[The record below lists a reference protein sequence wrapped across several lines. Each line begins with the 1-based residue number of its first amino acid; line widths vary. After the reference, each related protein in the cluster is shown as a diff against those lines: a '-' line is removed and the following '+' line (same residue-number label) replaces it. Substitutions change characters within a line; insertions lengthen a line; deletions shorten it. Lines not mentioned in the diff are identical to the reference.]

1 MELSDKIIALRKSE
15 GMSQEDLAEQL
26 SVSRQAVSRWES
38 GSAMPNAANI
48 LQMSKLFGVSADY
61 LLNDDYEEYQNKV
74 SQSSAKEKED
84 NTQQILI
91 MLITLEVMVLLIQ
104 FMCTFILQNIFFAGL
119 SFILFVALI
128 GGFEYAYQK
137 NNSKTNE
144 KTALFRKKFYKISA
158 WLGLYFPV
166 RFFTTAAM
174 HLYPRPYSSLVL
186 ECIILVLYI
195 GIAFWIT
202 LTIEERYLKAN
213 KNEPL

>member
-26 SVSRQAVSRWES
+26 NVSRQAVSRWES

-61 LLNDDYEEYQNKV
+61 LLNDDYEEQQNKV

-104 FMCTFILQNIFFAGL
+104 FMCTFILQNVFFAGL

-144 KTALFRKKFYKISA
+144 KTALFRKKLYKIST
-158 WLGLYFPV
+158 WLGLYFPI
-166 RFFTTAAM
+166 RFFTVAAM